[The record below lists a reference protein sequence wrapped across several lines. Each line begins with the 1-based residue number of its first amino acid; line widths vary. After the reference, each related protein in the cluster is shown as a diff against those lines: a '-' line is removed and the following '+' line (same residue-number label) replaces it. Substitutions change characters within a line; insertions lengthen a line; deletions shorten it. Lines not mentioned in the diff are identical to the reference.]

1 MYNVTDVDYTGEV
14 KSISMSLRVKPK
26 KAIAGAGS
34 EAMAQLEITFNL
46 FFPTKAGINLR
57 VI

>member
-1 MYNVTDVDYTGEV
+1 MYNITDADYTGEV
-14 KSISMSLRVKPK
+14 KSVSTSLTAKPK
-26 KAIAGAGS
+26 TAIAGAGS

-46 FFPTKAGINLR
+46 FFLTKAGINLR